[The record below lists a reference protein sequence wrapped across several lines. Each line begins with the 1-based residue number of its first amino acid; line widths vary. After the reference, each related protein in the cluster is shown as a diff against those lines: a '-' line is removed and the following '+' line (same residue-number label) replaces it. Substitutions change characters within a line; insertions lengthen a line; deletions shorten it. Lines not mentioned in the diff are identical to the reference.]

1 MEFWIFVS
9 IFVIVVALVALWSVS
24 RTISGEKVRTPVDSV
39 SSDIEI
45 YKNQLGEIDAD
56 LKRGL
61 IDEESAQE
69 ARLELSRNIL
79 AAEKEVSKS
88 AFVGNRSVAMRV
100 IISLG
105 ILLVPIVTIGVYAL
119 TGNPGVESHPFSE
132 LMDAN
137 PATLSPSETLVR
149 TEALF
154 ARNPENGKLA
164 DELSSAYL
172 VAGRFQD
179 AVNTYVEALRLNGDS
194 APRLVGY
201 GIALAGYN
209 GGTINDDALKSFE
222 KAAKL
227 APDDFYPRLF
237 IAEASRQAGKPK
249 EAADGLQEFLD
260 RSPKNSPWRPRVEEL
275 IGQLRE
281 QAATPQQ
288 LLNSDAKDGDV
299 AKGANVT
306 KDTTAAKN
314 ANAAKEAN
322 AGKDGNAA
330 MEGVSPEMISQ
341 MVNGLAERLQK
352 QPDDL
357 DGWKMLVHS
366 WLVLKDKEKAKA
378 ALIEGS
384 KKLPH
389 DKAVEL
395 LAYGRSEGLVLDDKS
410 GENRQ

>member
-9 IFVIVVALVALWSVS
+9 VFAIVVALVALWSVS

-88 AFVGNRSVAMRV
+88 TFVGNRSFAMRV

-105 ILLVPIVTIGVYAL
+105 ILFVPIVTIGVYAL

-201 GIALAGYN
+201 GMALAGYN

-288 LLNSDAKDGDV
+288 LPSSVAKDGDV
-299 AKGANVT
+299 T
-306 KDTTAAKN
+306 KN

-322 AGKDGNAA
+322 AGKDSSAA

-366 WLVLKDKEKAKA
+366 WLVLKDKEKARA
-378 ALIEGS
+378 ALIDGS

-395 LAYGRSEGLVLDDKS
+395 LAYGKSEGLVLDDKS

>member
-9 IFVIVVALVALWSVS
+9 IFAIVVALVALWSVS

-119 TGNPGVESHPFSE
+119 TGHPGVESHPFSE

-201 GIALAGYN
+201 GMALAGYN

-227 APDDFYPRLF
+227 SPDDFYPRLF

-249 EAADGLQEFLD
+249 EAADGLQAFLD

-275 IGQLRE
+275 IEQLRE

-288 LLNSDAKDGDV
+288 LPSSDAKDANV
-299 AKGANVT
+299 AKDAR
-306 KDTTAAKN
+306 AAKD
-314 ANAAKEAN
+314 AN

-330 MEGVSPEMISQ
+330 IEGISPEMIGQ

-378 ALIEGS
+378 ALIDGS

-395 LAYGRSEGLVLDDKS
+395 LAYGKSEGLVLDDKS

>member
-9 IFVIVVALVALWSVS
+9 IFAIVVALVALWSVS
-24 RTISGEKVRTPVDSV
+24 RTISAEKVRAPVDSV

-154 ARNPENGKLA
+154 ARNPDNGKLA

-201 GIALAGYN
+201 GMALAGYN

-249 EAADGLQEFLD
+249 EAADGLQAFLD
-260 RSPKNSPWRPRVEEL
+260 HSPKNSPWRPRVEEL

-288 LLNSDAKDGDV
+288 LPSSDAKDSNV
-299 AKGANVT
+299 AKDARAL
-306 KDTTAAKN
+306 KD
-314 ANAAKEAN
+314 AN

-330 MEGVSPEMISQ
+330 MEGVSPEMIGQ

-378 ALIEGS
+378 ALIDGS

-395 LAYGRSEGLVLDDKS
+395 LAYGKSEGLVLDDKS

>member
-9 IFVIVVALVALWSVS
+9 IFAIVVALVALWSVS
-24 RTISGEKVRTPVDSV
+24 RTISAEKVRAPVDSV

-88 AFVGNRSVAMRV
+88 AFVGNRSVSMRV

-154 ARNPENGKLA
+154 ARNPDNGKLA

-201 GIALAGYN
+201 GMALAGYN

-227 APDDFYPRLF
+227 SPDDFYPRLF

-249 EAADGLQEFLD
+249 EAADGLQAFLD
-260 RSPKNSPWRPRVEEL
+260 HSPKNSPWRPRVEEL

-288 LLNSDAKDGDV
+288 LPSSDAKDSNV
-299 AKGANVT
+299 AKDARAL
-306 KDTTAAKN
+306 KD
-314 ANAAKEAN
+314 AN

-330 MEGVSPEMISQ
+330 MEGVSPEMIGQ

-378 ALIEGS
+378 ALIDGS

-389 DKAVEL
+389 YKAVEL
-395 LAYGRSEGLVLDDKS
+395 LAYGKSEGLVLDDKS